1 MTHGTAVGLG
11 LGAIVG
17 TDLGVGGGVG
27 ASVATG
33 IAVAGRGDG
42 VMDSVAVVAGA
53 TDVGAD
59 TAVAPPHA
67 ASANAAMVDSKRR
80 RERMSKYPR
89 EAGAP
94 GGPSHPTR
102 SLNN

>member
-1 MTHGTAVGLG
+1 MAVGLG

-17 TDLGVGGGVG
+17 TGLRVGGGVG
-27 ASVATG
+27 ASVAAG

-42 VMDSVAVVAGA
+42 VGMSVAVVAGA
-53 TDVGAD
+53 VADEGAD

-67 ASANAAMVDSKRR
+67 ASPNVAMVDSKRR

-89 EAGAP
+89 EDGAHC
-94 GGPSHPTR
+94 GPSHPR
-102 SLNN
+102 GP